1 MSVPSTRHGSA
12 TTTPTTLRCIRIPM
26 RYWILILSGVGL
38 MISYADRSNMAVAI
52 VAIGTEFGYNKS
64 QQGIILASFYFGYI
78 VTPILGGTLSDRY
91 GGKTV
96 LATGALV
103 WTVFTVCTP
112 LAAAMG
118 LTWAVIARIGL
129 GLGEGVAYPA
139 IHSMIGTWIPPCEKS
154 KAVASVT
161 AMSYLGSVIAL
172 PTSSALV
179 VSSWGWRGIFWLFG
193 TLGLLWSIA
202 WQIFGASDPSSS
214 TLISDKEARWI
225 SQQKRLDQIQGQD
238 QEARHR
244 LPETVNQAIH
254 VSGGQVEDENEQIR
268 SISSNGES
276 ILYRPL
282 SSIPLGQTTSRHSE
296 GSDESVLRT
305 RSEESPREGVERHV
319 DTSARILSESPL
331 SDSASESSKSMNMW
345 LAFRNRKR
353 ADRSVQTN
361 SPKAP
366 VPWKQL
372 LKRREVWAIIISQL
386 CNSLGFFV
394 MQSWLPTFYLD
405 FYNVD
410 VGKIGYFTV
419 LPSAIQGAMGLFAG
433 YLGDKAI
440 QDWGWSSLM
449 VRRVGQSVGSFGLG
463 VFLLL
468 AVKLAHTAMTAMIL
482 ITIGMALNGFTM
494 IGASVYQHDFCPEH
508 AGFIFSLGNTAGSLP
523 AIVGVYFV
531 GFLLDG
537 HGANRWDVI
546 WTTVCALYFVGAT
559 AFILLST
566 HRRL

>member
-1 MSVPSTRHGSA
+1 
-12 TTTPTTLRCIRIPM
+12 
-26 RYWILILSGVGL
+26 
-38 MISYADRSNMAVAI
+38 MAVAI

-96 LATGALV
+96 LATADKLNFLLQISLGALV

-129 GLGEGVAYPA
+129 GLGE
-139 IHSMIGTWIPPCEKS
+139 
-154 KAVASVT
+154 
-161 AMSYLGSVIAL
+161 
-172 PTSSALV
+172 
-179 VSSWGWRGIFWLFG
+179 
-193 TLGLLWSIA
+193 
-202 WQIFGASDPSSS
+202 
-214 TLISDKEARWI
+214 
-225 SQQKRLDQIQGQD
+225 
-238 QEARHR
+238 
-244 LPETVNQAIH
+244 ETVNQAVH
-254 VSGGQVEDENEQIR
+254 VSGGQLEDEYEQIR

-296 GSDESVLRT
+296 
-305 RSEESPREGVERHV
+305 
-319 DTSARILSESPL
+319 
-331 SDSASESSKSMNMW
+331 
-345 LAFRNRKR
+345 
-353 ADRSVQTN
+353 
-361 SPKAP
+361 
-366 VPWKQL
+366 
-372 LKRREVWAIIISQL
+372 
-386 CNSLGFFV
+386 
-394 MQSWLPTFYLD
+394 
-405 FYNVD
+405 
-410 VGKIGYFTV
+410 V

-433 YLGDKAI
+433 YLGDKAT

-494 IGASVYQHDFCPEH
+494 IGVSVYQHDFCPEH

-559 AFILLST
+559 
-566 HRRL
+566 